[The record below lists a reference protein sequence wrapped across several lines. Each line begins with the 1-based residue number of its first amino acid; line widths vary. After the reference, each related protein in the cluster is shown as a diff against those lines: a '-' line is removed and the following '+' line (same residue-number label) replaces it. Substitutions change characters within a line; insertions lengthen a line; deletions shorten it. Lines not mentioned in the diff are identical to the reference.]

1 MPNVT
6 KTKAA
11 LAKTAQSK
19 VESMFQPFEING
31 IRFRN
36 RILAPPSVA
45 DQADLDGR
53 VTPALIKYYRTL
65 ARQGVGTII
74 VESAYVTKQGR
85 GHVKMKYL
93 SQERRIMLY
102 LFFRSSIRSHFVCI
116 LLFQFFSYHQ
126 NFCSKKSMKDRK

>member
-1 MPNVT
+1 MPTVT
-6 KTKAA
+6 KTKVAPV
-11 LAKTAQSK
+11 KTAPSK
-19 VESMFQPFEING
+19 VETMFQPFKING
-31 IRFRN
+31 VQFRN

-85 GHVKMKYL
+85 GHVNQL
-93 SQERRIMLY
+93 GISEEEHVFLPA
-102 LFFRSSIRSHFVCI
+102 SC
-116 LLFQFFSYHQ
+116 
-126 NFCSKKSMKDRK
+126 